1 MFTMILA
8 GIRASLSL
16 FNGAWRHV
24 MRSPTQW
31 HDRTPTGRIISRLSK
46 DIEMLD
52 DRLSFV
58 WNQLLR

>member
-1 MFTMILA
+1 MILA
-8 GIRASLSL
+8 GINASLSL
-16 FNGAWRHV
+16 FNGAWTHV